1 MRKIAILVPSYDGK
15 VCCNFSLSIAEIFRI
30 GASMPD
36 ISFHLQY
43 LMHEALIQRARN
55 NLINDA
61 YDQGMDDVVFIDA
74 DQSFDPQAFFKLIN
88 YPVDV
93 VGIPV
98 RMKTEEN
105 RYNIRPESCK
115 EHKMNADL
123 GLIEVAAIGTGFL
136 RLTRKAIEAVF
147 ELSEYY
153 NDGDSRRAN
162 AFEIRIF
169 KGEIV
174 SEDIIFCNKLTEA
187 GFTIYVSPAYTAKHF
202 GTKCWEGNFLDY
214 YIGNIKEDLI
224 NQAYLVIDPS
234 PQTPSA

>member
-1 MRKIAILVPSYDGK
+1 MRNVAILVPSYDGK

-36 ISFHLQY
+36 VKIHLQY
-43 LMHEALIQRARN
+43 MMHDALIQKARN

-74 DQSFDPQAFFKLIN
+74 DQSFEPNAFFKLLS

-93 VGIPV
+93 IGVPV

-105 RYNIRPESCK
+105 RYNIRPENCK
-115 EHKMNADL
+115 EHKMNLDY

-136 RLTRKAIEAVF
+136 RLTRKAIEAAF
-147 ELSEYY
+147 NASEYY
-153 NDGDSRRAN
+153 NEGDKRRAN
-162 AFEIRIF
+162 AFEVKIF

-174 SEDIIFCNKLTEA
+174 SEDIIFCNKLTNA

-214 YIGNIKEDLI
+214 YVANLKEDLI
-224 NQAYLVIDPS
+224 NQAYHVIDQS